1 LNLIFKPERLQGT
14 QYTLQSDIWSLGLSL
29 VEMAIGM
36 YPIPAPD
43 AKTLASIFGPRSQA
57 TETIENIE
65 GDVFGKKVLNIT
77 VIHLLCIEQLT
88 IYLNHPSFSFSVLIF
103 FFLCF

>member
-1 LNLIFKPERLQGT
+1 MFFFWKLISNCLKPERLQGT

-43 AKTLASIFGPRSQA
+43 AKTLASIFGPRSQT

-65 GDVFGKKVLNIT
+65 GDVFGK
-77 VIHLLCIEQLT
+77 T
-88 IYLNHPSFSFSVLIF
+88 IIFLIIKQIQYKHFS
-103 FFLCF
+103 

>member
-1 LNLIFKPERLQGT
+1 M
-14 QYTLQSDIWSLGLSL
+14 GLSL

-43 AKTLASIFGPRSQA
+43 AKTLASIFGPRSQT

-65 GDVFGKKVLNIT
+65 GDVFGLKILILKKNFISYNI
-77 VIHLLCIEQLT
+77 II
-88 IYLNHPSFSFSVLIF
+88 
-103 FFLCF
+103 

>member
-1 LNLIFKPERLQGT
+1 M
-14 QYTLQSDIWSLGLSL
+14 GLSL

-43 AKTLASIFGPRSQA
+43 AKTLASIFGPRSQT

-65 GDVFGKKVLNIT
+65 GDVFGKTILMYNF
-77 VIHLLCIEQLT
+77 CI
-88 IYLNHPSFSFSVLIF
+88 IYLFYSVFKAIYIL
-103 FFLCF
+103 L

>member
-1 LNLIFKPERLQGT
+1 MFKPERLQGT

-43 AKTLASIFGPRSQA
+43 AKTLASIFGPRSQT

-65 GDVFGKKVLNIT
+65 GDVFGKKLSVLNT
-77 VIHLLCIEQLT
+77 LLYVMEYFI
-88 IYLNHPSFSFSVLIF
+88 
-103 FFLCF
+103 

>member
-1 LNLIFKPERLQGT
+1 MIFKPERLQGT

-43 AKTLASIFGPRSQA
+43 AKTLASIFGPRPQT

-65 GDVFGKKVLNIT
+65 GDVFGKN
-77 VIHLLCIEQLT
+77 
-88 IYLNHPSFSFSVLIF
+88 VLI
-103 FFLCF
+103 